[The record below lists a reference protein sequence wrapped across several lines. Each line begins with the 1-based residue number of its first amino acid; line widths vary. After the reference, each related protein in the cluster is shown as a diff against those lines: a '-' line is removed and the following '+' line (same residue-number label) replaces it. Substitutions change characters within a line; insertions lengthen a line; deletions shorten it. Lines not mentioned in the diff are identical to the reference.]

1 MRWPLLLISF
11 VGGLNTIDDS
21 PEMFEND
28 LHESLETIIEQTYNE
43 VLGGD
48 GQAAPG
54 FTVVTYLENLLGWVS
69 DL

>member
-1 MRWPLLLISF
+1 
-11 VGGLNTIDDS
+11 
-21 PEMFEND
+21 MFEND